1 MNKFWRYTIYM
12 LGTLALAAGIT
23 LNTKTGLGVSPMV
36 SVSFGLSENLGLK
49 FSVLH
54 VIFYVVLILSQMI
67 LDRKVTWAHILQ
79 LPVSAVFGVFLDLLG
94 VWITYDY
101 ASHGIVANLALLVV
115 AMFFTALGV
124 CMMVNMNLV
133 MNPGDGI
140 VLSMSNCMK
149 KDMGFA
155 KNVYDILCVVFT
167 CVSGLLLRGRIVG
180 IGLGTVI
187 SMVCVGRFIAV
198 INKASKQKMLRLA
211 GLN

>member
-1 MNKFWRYTIYM
+1 MNKFWRFTIYM

-54 VIFYVVLILSQMI
+54 VIFYVFLVLGQMA
-67 LDRKVTWAHILQ
+67 LDRKITWAHVLQ

-101 ASHGIVANLALLVV
+101 TAHGLVANLVLLVA

-124 CMMVNMNLV
+124 CLMVNMDLV

-140 VLSMSNCMK
+140 VLSMSKRMNR
-149 KDMGFA
+149 DMGFA
-155 KNVYDILCVVFT
+155 KNVYDIICVVFT
-167 CVSGLLLRGRIVG
+167 CVTGLLLRGRIAG

-198 INKASKQKMLRLA
+198 INKATKQKMLRLA
-211 GLN
+211 GLG